1 MPWVIE
7 RVNGLVFD
15 EKTGVLSAEDGSFLA
30 KIQEEAESGKV
41 SIELGEDVGFFKA
54 FDGLKRHS
62 RDDGKLSFDIGGD
75 LFYSKDEVKLVIK
88 IFRSSDYIIPR
99 Q

>member
-7 RVNGLVFD
+7 KNEGTTFD
-15 EKTGVLSAEDGSFLA
+15 EKSGILSAEDGSFLA
-30 KIQEEAESGKV
+30 KIQESESGKV

-54 FDGLKRHS
+54 FDSLRYYS